1 MTEMASE
8 YIRRK
13 AFPQEA
19 SGSLLIEQTIPTQGM
34 LSDGNKSHLPG
45 AAGSLEF

>member
-13 AFPQEA
+13 AFQA
-19 SGSLLIEQTIPTQGM
+19 SGGLLIEQTIPTQGM

-45 AAGSLEF
+45 ALEEA

>member
-13 AFPQEA
+13 AFQA
-19 SGSLLIEQTIPTQGM
+19 SGSRLIEQAILTQGM
-34 LSDGNKSHLPG
+34 LGYANKSHLPG
-45 AAGSLEF
+45 ATGSLEF